1 MNENDSR
8 IINTSLTLSDVCD
21 RLEAAGSFVILT
33 HTRPDADTLGSAVA
47 LSEFL
52 TALGKQVFVI
62 NDDDIPKRLQFITGA
77 ASLRPEEVLP
87 AGFVPDM
94 FVSVD
99 VSASKLLGKLE
110 TEYAPKI
117 SLAIDH
123 HALGTPFAPE
133 TVVRDVGACGEII
146 FDLSKEFE
154 KRGKSVMT
162 KRAAIALYAAICS
175 DTGSFK
181 FESVTAETHLRIAAL
196 LGVGFD
202 HAEVARRLYDSRPI
216 SQIIATKVAL
226 NALRFYN
233 SNRVAVINFTA
244 KMRTDNDLTREDID
258 DIISLTRSIEGVEIG
273 MSIKQSDD
281 DPTLYK
287 VSMRSNRVAD
297 VSKICAV
304 FGGGGHVRAAGCTLN
319 AENEIEAEN
328 RLMEAINNALAE
340 LDALHA
346 FDNAGAL

>member
-1 MNENDSR
+1 MSE
-8 IINTSLTLSDVCD
+8 INTSLTLSDVCE
-21 RLEAAGSFVILT
+21 RLEAQNSFVILT

-47 LSEFL
+47 LSEIL
-52 TALGKQVFVI
+52 SQIDKTVYII
-62 NDDDIPKRLQFITGA
+62 NDDDIPKRLQFITGT

-87 AGFVPDM
+87 EGFVPDL

-99 VSASKLLGKLE
+99 VSASKLFGKLE
-110 TEYAPKI
+110 AEYAPKI
-117 SLAIDH
+117 ALAIDH

-133 TVVRDVGACGEII
+133 TVVRPVGACGEII
-146 FDLSKEFE
+146 FDIAKEFE
-154 KRGKSVMT
+154 KRGKKVLT

-181 FESVTAETHLRIAAL
+181 FESVTPETHIRIASL
-196 LGVGFD
+196 LEVGFD
-202 HAEVARRLYDSRPI
+202 HAEVARKLYDSRPI
-216 SQIIATKVAL
+216 SQVIATKVAL
-226 NALRFYN
+226 NALHFYN

-244 KMRTDNDLTREDID
+244 KMRTDNNLTREDID

-304 FGGGGHVRAAGCTLN
+304 FGGGGHVRASGCTLN
-319 AENEIEAEN
+319 AANEVEAEA
-328 RLMEAINNALAE
+328 RLMEAIDSALAE
-340 LDALHA
+340 LDSLHA

>member
-1 MNENDSR
+1 MSENPVSID
-8 IINTSLTLSDVCD
+8 TSLTLSDVCE
-21 RLEAAGSFVILT
+21 RLGAPKSVVILT

-52 TALGKQVFVI
+52 TSLGKTVYII

-77 ASLRPEEVLP
+77 ASLKPEEVLP
-87 AGFVPDM
+87 EGFVPDM
-94 FVSVD
+94 YVSVD
-99 VSASKLLGKLE
+99 VSASKLLGRLE
-110 TEYAPKI
+110 AEYTPRIA
-117 SLAIDH
+117 LAIDH
-123 HALGTPFAPE
+123 HALGTPFAPL

-154 KRGKSVMT
+154 KRGQKVMT

-181 FESVTAETHLRIAAL
+181 FESVTAETHLRIASL
-196 LGVGFD
+196 LEVGFD

-216 SQIIATKVAL
+216 SQVIATKVAL
-226 NALRFYN
+226 NALHFYN

-244 KMRTDNDLTREDID
+244 KMRADNNLSREDID

-304 FGGGGHVRAAGCTLN
+304 FGGGGHVRAAGCTVN
-319 AENEIEAEN
+319 AENEIEAEK
-328 RLMEAINNALAE
+328 RLMEAVDKALAE
-340 LDALHA
+340 LDASHA

>member
-297 VSKICAV
+297 V
-304 FGGGGHVRAAGCTLN
+304 
-319 AENEIEAEN
+319 
-328 RLMEAINNALAE
+328 
-340 LDALHA
+340 
-346 FDNAGAL
+346 